1 MARRLWGRP
10 CVRFARAHWRRWWG
24 LRTTGELCVACPGAA
39 LPPSSVAAR
48 VQPLPRAR
56 CILLERR
63 APCGA
68 FGTRAATSAG
78 TPTIRTFHLADVVL
92 RGPITGN
99 PHITFTTTHFPS
111 LALSRL
117 GLQPNN
123 LFHYYVAGRV
133 CAESR
138 GLNYSSR
145 PLGGN
150 SQCRFDRWPFCDGF
164 VIELICHELARYGR
178 CSFTRCAAPWRT
190 IRNSGND
197 CGRVLGLHIF
207 EFVNSEIEPIVIL
220 VYRRLVFFLTF
231 QVLRTALTVTV
242 LKITMRE
249 IADQSHKHDANF

>member
-1 MARRLWGRP
+1 MWYFEDQSR
-10 CVRFARAHWRRWWG
+10 
-24 LRTTGELCVACPGAA
+24 E
-39 LPPSSVAAR
+39 
-48 VQPLPRAR
+48 
-56 CILLERR
+56 IL
-63 APCGA
+63 
-68 FGTRAATSAG
+68 TS
-78 TPTIRTFHLADVVL
+78 R
-92 RGPITGN
+92 
-99 PHITFTTTHFPS
+99 S
-111 LALSRL
+111 
-117 GLQPNN
+117 LQPIFRRSLYPDSAYNQIN

-207 EFVNSEIEPIVIL
+207 EFVNSEIEPIVIF

-231 QVLRTALTVTV
+231 PVLRTALTVTV

-249 IADQSHKHDANF
+249 IADPSHKHDANF